1 MFLLEEKL
9 ENWRFVYNIEEDE
22 MFYYFELFRLQ

>member
-22 MFYYFELFRLQ
+22 MFYYFELFRL